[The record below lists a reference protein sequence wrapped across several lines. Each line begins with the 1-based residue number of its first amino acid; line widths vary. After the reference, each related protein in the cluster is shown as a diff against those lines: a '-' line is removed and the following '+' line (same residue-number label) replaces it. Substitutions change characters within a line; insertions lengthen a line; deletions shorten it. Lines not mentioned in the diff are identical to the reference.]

1 MTPDQ
6 AKRVAR
12 RRKAALRQRARRI
25 RVTVASLSAT
35 LFVTAFLVVYVQLAS
50 GHDPALSADS
60 KRSNGTTSHVS
71 TSSKT
76 SEAASTEREQS
87 ASSSSSDAEE
97 EATTGTTEEAA
108 AGSSE
113 STTSGEEASATSSEE
128 PTPLTTSQS

>member
-12 RRKAALRQRARRI
+12 RRKAALRERARRI

-60 KRSNGTTSHVS
+60 KRIGTTSQRSHVS
-71 TSSKT
+71 TSPET

-87 ASSSSSDAEE
+87 ASAEE
-97 EATTGTTEEAA
+97 EATTESG
-108 AGSSE
+108 E
-113 STTSGEEASATSSEE
+113 STTGSAEESTASGEEEAATSSEE
-128 PTPLTTSQS
+128 ATPLTTSQS